1 MGSYGIISFQLN
13 LPAIFEAEGPWI
25 VARFPHLDVASQGA
39 TQDEAA
45 RNLIEA
51 AQLFIESCFER
62 NVLDDVLKACG
73 FEPGHVEMPGGEN
86 RLTVPVELLAA
97 RNGSQPRAG

>member
-1 MGSYGIISFQLN
+1 MGSHAVATFELN
-13 LPAIFEAEGPWI
+13 LPATFETEGRWI
-25 VARFPHLDVASQGA
+25 VARFPHLDVASQG
-39 TQDEAA
+39 TTRDEAA

-62 NVLDDVLKACG
+62 GVLDSVLKACG
-73 FEPGHVEMPGGEN
+73 FEPGHAGETIGAD

-97 RNGSQPRAG
+97 RNGAQSLPG